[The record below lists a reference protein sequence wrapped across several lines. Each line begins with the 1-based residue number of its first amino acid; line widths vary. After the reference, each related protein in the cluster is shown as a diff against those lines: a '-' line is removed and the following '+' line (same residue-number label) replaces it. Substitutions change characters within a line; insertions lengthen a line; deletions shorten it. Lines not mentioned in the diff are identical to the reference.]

1 MKHIF
6 SIILLS
12 LMTMSVMAVQYPK
25 KPYTGSG
32 AAYHAPVTYQQ
43 QAGQQHGSL
52 TPIGASTPSA
62 YSTIGAGAPTPIAAG
77 PRRTNWSGGDF
88 NGGQGTPENLNEGT
102 LEEGDWWLA
111 DDGKWYQWIGG
122 EWLESTNY
130 NPGNPAPDMPIGSTW
145 VMLLFAAA
153 ACGVIYLRR
162 RNAQA

>member
-43 QAGQQHGSL
+43 QSGQQHGSL
-52 TPIGASTPSA
+52 TPIGASTPSTYPA
-62 YSTIGAGAPTPIAAG
+62 IGAGAPTPTIAG

-88 NGGQGTPENLNEGT
+88 NGGAGSPEDLNEGT
-102 LEEGDWWLA
+102 PEEGDWWLA
-111 DDGKWYQWIGG
+111 DDGKWYQWDGS
-122 EWLESTNY
+122 EWLERADN

-145 VMLLFAAA
+145 VMLLFAALFA
-153 ACGVIYLRR
+153 GYVALRR
-162 RNAQA
+162 RQA